1 MLGWSE
7 RINGQF
13 DLMCIRL
20 HIEQLTQARVNVM
33 RFQMKQT
40 NSREKIEQI
49 LAARAWIFCWN
60 IFCQKIKN
68 QNRFIIVVWMY
79 SEFSSDLFDSFQINV
94 ETKMI
99 SKLIVSQRIRRQ
111 WCCSALSPCLVT
123 RMATATRQK
132 KRPNTRALQKNKQ
145 TFNRPCSV

>member
-1 MLGWSE
+1 MLIDVG
-7 RINGQF
+7 
-13 DLMCIRL
+13 LIRTNKWAIWL
-20 HIEQLTQARVNVM
+20 NVYTIAH
-33 RFQMKQT
+33 RAIDPGTCKRDEISDETNKFQRKNRANT
-40 NSREKIEQI
+40 RGSR
-49 LAARAWIFCWN
+49 WN

-132 KRPNTRALQKNKQ
+132 KAEHARVAKKQ
-145 TFNRPCSV
+145 TNIQSTV